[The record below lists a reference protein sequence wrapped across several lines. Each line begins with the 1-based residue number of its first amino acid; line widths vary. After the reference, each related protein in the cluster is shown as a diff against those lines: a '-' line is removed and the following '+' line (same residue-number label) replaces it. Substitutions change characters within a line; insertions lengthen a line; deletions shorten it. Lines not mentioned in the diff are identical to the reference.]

1 MRIALFEPDIP
12 QNTGNIFRLGAC
24 LGIEIDIIEPTGYV
38 FDDKR
43 FRRSSMDYIK
53 YIKYK
58 RHLDWDNFFNWS
70 ENGYDLEIGGS
81 KRKSIVNWIIK
92 GDENYSSLRVRI
104 NPDLLYKNRLIK
116 WLVWNLYIKFMIQSY
131 INHVVRGFKFFIDT
145 GNKVHSNQF
154 GKHKWFS

>member
-70 ENGYDLEIGGS
+70 ENNNYRIIQYKSAQISGKKAKISNNSKKIGW
-81 KRKSIVNWIIK
+81 K
-92 GDENYSSLRVRI
+92 
-104 NPDLLYKNRLIK
+104 
-116 WLVWNLYIKFMIQSY
+116 M
-131 INHVVRGFKFFIDT
+131 
-145 GNKVHSNQF
+145 
-154 GKHKWFS
+154 